1 MDIKVDTFIIL
12 QVIVYECGTLLFISR
27 EIYTLRMFE
36 NRVLGNVFGPNVG
49 GRNSKLA
56 KNAC

>member
-12 QVIVYECGTLLFISR
+12 QVIVYGCGTLLFLSR
-27 EIYTLRMFE
+27 ENYMLRMFQ
-36 NRVLGNVFGPNVG
+36 NRVLGNEFGPNVAG
-49 GRNSKLA
+49 PNSKLA